1 MALETA
7 LFIPV
12 LLVLLAGM
20 VEIGRVTFLYYTLK
34 KIEYAAARELAVQQ
48 GVNFCDVADD
58 ATAQAA
64 INFALNDSTGTPIVS
79 NLTSLQAATECGD
92 PNNPGGALI
101 ACDTD
106 NCAGLSVSQRPDFVV
121 VTIPGGY
128 VVNVR
133 IPFISPIPVTLNPS
147 VTVPFGGVS

>member
-7 LFIPV
+7 LFLPV
-12 LLVLLAGM
+12 LLLLLAGM
-20 VEIGRVTFLYYTLK
+20 VELGRVTFLYYTLK
-34 KIEYAAARELAVQQ
+34 KIEYAAARDLAVQQ
-48 GVNFCDVADD
+48 GINFCDVADD

-64 INFALNDSTGTPIVS
+64 INFALNDSTGTPIIA
-79 NLTSLQAATECGD
+79 NLTALQAATECAD

-101 ACDTD
+101 ACDTS
-106 NCAGLSVSQRPDFVV
+106 NCAGLNIGGRPDFVV

-128 VVNVR
+128 PVNVR
-133 IPFISPIPVTLNPS
+133 IPFISAIPVTLNPA